1 MKYYI
6 IAGEAS
12 GDLHASNLMRALKVK
27 DPEAE
32 FRFFGG
38 NLMQA
43 VGGTLVKH
51 YRELAYMGFVQV
63 ALHAR
68 TILRNMRL
76 CKEDIAAWAPNVV
89 ILVDYPGFNLSIAK
103 YVKTHTQ
110 IPVYYY
116 ISPKI
121 WAWKEY
127 RIKDIRRYVDEMFS
141 ILPFEVPFY
150 ANHGYPI
157 HYVGNPCVDAVAE
170 FKAHYTETREEFCA
184 RHGLNPELPIVA
196 LLAGSRKQEIKDNL
210 PIMLTAT
217 KHFKPGRIH
226 RRERIKGFQWVI
238 AGAPGIDKEMYGQA
252 STAYQSKEELSVV
265 YGETYAL
272 LSHSYAAMVTS
283 GTATLETALFRVPQ
297 VVCYYIMCGKVVSWL
312 RSLVLKVEYI
322 SLVNLV
328 ANFPLVRE
336 LVAHEM
342 RERELAEELDRLLLD
357 DFYRNRMFDEY
368 DKMVI
373 APLGEPGASE
383 HAAEKMV
390 ELLKD
395 TKK

>member
-12 GDLHASNLMRALKVK
+12 GDLHASNLMRSLKAK

-38 NLMQA
+38 DLMKA

-63 ALHAR
+63 VLHAR
-68 TILRNMRL
+68 TILRNMRR
-76 CKEDIAAWAPNVV
+76 CKEDIVAWAPDVV

-150 ANHGYPI
+150 AGHNYPI
-157 HYVGNPCVDAVAE
+157 HYVGNPCVDAVAD
-170 FKAHYTETREEFCA
+170 FKAQYTETREEFCA

-210 PIMLTAT
+210 PIMLSAT
-217 KHFKPGRIH
+217 KHFMPGKVY

-238 AGAPGIDKEMYGQA
+238 AGAPGIDKAMYGEVFA
-252 STAYQSKEELSVV
+252 KSEATRGVTVV

-312 RSLVLKVEYI
+312 RSMVLKVKYI

-328 ANFPLVRE
+328 ADFPLVHE
-336 LVAHEM
+336 LVADEM
-342 RERELAEELDRLLLD
+342 RERELAEELNQLLLD
-357 DFYRNRMFDEY
+357 DFYRNRMFSEY

-383 HAAEKMV
+383 HAADKMV
-390 ELLKD
+390 ELLRQGK
-395 TKK
+395 

>member
-12 GDLHASNLMRALKVK
+12 GDLHASNLMRALKAK

-38 NLMQA
+38 DLMQA

-76 CKEDIAAWAPNVV
+76 CKEDIAAWVPNVV

-150 ANHGYPI
+150 ASHGYPI

-170 FKAHYTETREEFCA
+170 FKAQYTETREEFCA

-210 PIMLTAT
+210 PVMLTAT

-252 STAYQSKEELSVV
+252 SNASPSKEGLFVV

-342 RERELAEELDRLLLD
+342 RERELTEELDRLLLD

-383 HAAEKMV
+383 HTAEKMV
-390 ELLKD
+390 ELLMG
-395 TKK
+395 TKR

>member
-12 GDLHASNLMRALKVK
+12 GDLHASNLMRSLKAK

-38 NLMQA
+38 DLMKA

-63 ALHAR
+63 VLHAR
-68 TILRNMRL
+68 TILRNMRR
-76 CKEDIAAWAPNVV
+76 CKEDIVAWAPDVV

-121 WAWKEY
+121 WAWKEF

-150 ANHGYPI
+150 AGHDYPI
-157 HYVGNPCVDAVAE
+157 HYVGNPCVDAVAD
-170 FKAHYTETREEFCA
+170 FKAQYTETREEFCA

-210 PIMLTAT
+210 PIMLSAT
-217 KHFKPGRIH
+217 KHFMPGKVY

-238 AGAPGIDKEMYGQA
+238 AGAPGIDKAMYGEVFA
-252 STAYQSKEELSVV
+252 KSEATRGVTVV

-312 RSLVLKVEYI
+312 RSMVLKVKYI

-328 ANFPLVRE
+328 ADFPLVHE
-336 LVAHEM
+336 LVADEM
-342 RERELAEELDRLLLD
+342 RERELAEELNQLLLD
-357 DFYRNRMFDEY
+357 DFYRNRMFSEY

-383 HAAEKMV
+383 HAADKMV
-390 ELLKD
+390 ELLRQGK
-395 TKK
+395 

>member
-12 GDLHASNLMRALKVK
+12 GDLHASNLMRALKAK

-252 STAYQSKEELSVV
+252 STAYQFKEGLSVV